1 MATEISFYD
10 ESLKKQIDG
19 TIVLDGREITVLSA
33 YGAKSAPDHLG
44 AFVDRNAQELVARK
58 LLAEL
63 ARDPGSGKFKD
74 VQQQRDDQQL
84 QPMQR
89 PVQDSGC
96 SYSGAVGGGGANPGT
111 RAGSCQKVCGAGP
124 RTVLIAIGTMHS

>member
-84 QPMQR
+84 EPMQR
-89 PVQDSGC
+89 PVQDSGS
-96 SYSGAVGGGGANPGT
+96 SYGGGGGGGGANP
-111 RAGSCQKVCGAGP
+111 
-124 RTVLIAIGTMHS
+124 